1 MPEQQEARIRS
12 KYLRLRAESKQA
24 VVVGDASRGQQQ
36 DEAIENLVKQANLR
50 TGACDLLT
58 LAVSS
63 YLALL
68 LMLAGPVSATEDKP
82 GDKPPSDNA

>member
-12 KYLRLRAESKQA
+12 KYLDLHSASKQA
-24 VVVGDASRGQQQ
+24 VGVGDARGQPQ
-36 DEAIENLVKQANLR
+36 DEAIENLVKQTNLR

-58 LAVSS
+58 LAVFSF
-63 YLALL
+63 LALL
-68 LMLAGPVSATEDKP
+68 QMLAGPVSATEDKA